1 MFKTVGLGNI
11 WDKIVIKSKEVLLLG
26 QLWSSIVEIIST
38 VSDFLWIYLLSAI
51 LIFGGIFLTIRI
63 KFFQFRFFG
72 HVLHQTIGQIF
83 KKTKAKG
90 TITPFQAF
98 TSALA
103 STAGATNIVGVPIA
117 ISLGGPGALFWMWV
131 VALIGMATKY
141 SEILLGMKY
150 RETNKNNVWVGGPQ
164 YYIKKALGWK
174 WVSSAF
180 AFFLMIELI
189 PSTMVQSNSI
199 ATQTE
204 GAFGWPVYVT
214 GAVMC
219 AAIAIV
225 VFGGIQ
231 RIAKVTDKM
240 VPGMVL
246 IYISV
251 CLYVIL
257 ANAGQLP
264 NVFGLIFA
272 HAFTPISA
280 AGGFAGA
287 GIAQALRWGTAR
299 GLYSNEAGLG
309 TAPIAHAAAQA
320 DHPSRQGLWGIFSVF
335 VDTIVICTI
344 SGLTVL
350 VTGAWREVGGSDAS
364 NMINIAIGTEFG
376 DAFGGAFITVFLLFF
391 VVTTIGVLVFYG
403 EKQAEY
409 LYNLKFA
416 KFMRIVYILA
426 VFVGSIGGLKFVWQ
440 FLDLLLAFVL
450 LANIIPLLFLHKEIA
465 DLTDDYVN
473 RVYKKRTKK
482 KEIQLFHEEED
493 AS

>member
-1 MFKTVGLGNI
+1 MLETWNS
-11 WDKIVIKSKEVLLLG
+11 IKAG
-26 QLWSSIVEIIST
+26 IAAI
-38 VSDFLWIYLLSAI
+38 SDFLWTYPLAII
-51 LIFGGIFLTIRI
+51 LIAGGIFLTIRI
-63 KFFQFRFFG
+63 RFFQFRFFG
-72 HVLHQTIGQIF
+72 HILHQTIGQIF
-83 KKTKAKG
+83 KKTKKKG

-103 STAGATNIVGVPIA
+103 STAGATNIVGVPVA

-141 SEILLGMKY
+141 SEILMGMKY
-150 RETNKNNVWVGGPQ
+150 REKNKNNEWVGGPQ

-174 WVSSAF
+174 WVSTAF

-189 PSTMVQSNSI
+189 PSAMVQSNSI

-204 GAFGWPVYVT
+204 GAFGWPVYIT

-219 AAIAIV
+219 AAIALV
-225 VFGGIQ
+225 VFGGIK

-246 IYISV
+246 VYVGI
-251 CLYVIL
+251 CLYVIF
-257 ANAGQLP
+257 ANIEQIP
-264 NVFGLIFA
+264 NVFSLIFT

-280 AGGFAGA
+280 TGGFAGA
-287 GIAQALRWGTAR
+287 GIAAALRWGIAR

-309 TAPIAHAAAQA
+309 TAPIAHAAAKT
-320 DHPSRQGLWGIFSVF
+320 DHPSKQAMWGMVSVF

-350 VTGAWREVGGSDAS
+350 VTGAWREVEGSDAS
-364 NMINIAIGTEFG
+364 NMINVAIGSEFG
-376 DAFGGAFITVFLLFF
+376 DAFGSSFISVFLIFF
-391 VVTTIGVLVFYG
+391 VITTIGILVFYG

-409 LYNLKFA
+409 LYGLKAA

-426 VFVGSIGGLKFVWQ
+426 VFVGAIGGLQFVWN

-450 LANIIPLLFLHKEIA
+450 LANIIPLLFLHKEVA
-465 DLTDDYVN
+465 ALTDDYID
-473 RVYKKRTKK
+473 RVYKKRRKK
-482 KEIQLFHEEED
+482 REVELFHEED

>member
-1 MFKTVGLGNI
+1 MWATIEENLAA
-11 WDKIVIKSKEVLLLG
+11 
-26 QLWSSIVEIIST
+26 
-38 VSDFLWIYLLSAI
+38 VSNFLWTYPLSVL
-51 LIFGGIFLTIRI
+51 LIFGGIFLTYRI
-63 KFFQFRFFG
+63 GFFQFRFFG

-83 KKTKAKG
+83 KKTQSKG

-103 STAGATNIVGVPIA
+103 STAGATNIVGVPLA

-141 SEILLGMKY
+141 SEILLSLKY
-150 RETNKNNVWVGGPQ
+150 RETNEKGIWVGGPQ

-174 WVSSAF
+174 WVASAF

-199 ATQTE
+199 STQTE
-204 GAFGWPVYVT
+204 QAFGLSTYLT
-214 GAVMC
+214 GAIMSVL
-219 AAIAIV
+219 IAIV
-225 VFGGIQ
+225 IFGGIK
-231 RIAKVTDKM
+231 RIARVTDKM

-246 IYISV
+246 IYIGV

-257 ANAGQLP
+257 VHADQLP
-264 NVFGLIFA
+264 AVFGLIFSS
-272 HAFTPISA
+272 AFTPVSA

-287 GIAQALRWGTAR
+287 AVGEAIRWGTAR

-309 TAPIAHAAAQA
+309 TAPIAHAAARTNHPTRQA
-320 DHPSRQGLWGIFSVF
+320 MWGIFSVF

-350 VTGAWREVGGSDAS
+350 VTGAWKDTAQENAS
-364 NMINIAIGTEFG
+364 NMISVAVGTVFG
-376 DAFGGAFITVFLLFF
+376 DTFGGAFISVFLLFF
-391 VVTTIGVLVFYG
+391 VVTTLGILIFYG

-409 LYNLKFA
+409 LFNLKAA
-416 KFMRIVYILA
+416 KVMRVVYIIA
-426 VFVGSIGGLKFVWQ
+426 VFIGAIGGLKFVWQ

-450 LANIIPLLFLHKEIA
+450 LANIIPVLFLHKEIA
-465 DLTDDYVN
+465 AITKDYVN
-473 RVYKKRTKK
+473 RVYKRRT
-482 KEIQLFHEEED
+482 ETRDVTLFYESEEED
-493 AS
+493 ESQ

>member
-1 MFKTVGLGNI
+1 M
-11 WDKIVIKSKEVLLLG
+11 G
-26 QLWSSIVEIIST
+26 QLWSSIVELIST

-117 ISLGGPGALFWMWV
+117 ISLGGPGALFWMWL

-150 RETNKNNVWVGGPQ
+150 REKNEKNIWVGGPQ

-180 AFFLMIELI
+180 AFFLMLELI

-204 GAFGWPVYVT
+204 GAFGWPVYIT

-251 CLYVIL
+251 CLYVIVV
-257 ANAGQLP
+257 NADQLP
-264 NVFGLIFA
+264 NVFGLIFT

-299 GLYSNEAGLG
+299 GLYSNEAGIG
-309 TAPIAHAAAQA
+309 TAPIAHAAAKT
-320 DHPSRQGLWGIFSVF
+320 DHPSRQALWGIFSVF

-391 VVTTIGVLVFYG
+391 VVTTIGVLTFYG

-409 LYNLKFA
+409 LFNLKFA
-416 KFMRIVYILA
+416 KGMRIVYILS
-426 VFVGSIGGLKFVWQ
+426 VFVGAIGGLKFVWQ

-465 DLTDDYVN
+465 QLTDDYVN

-482 KEIQLFHEEED
+482 KDIQLFHEEED

>member
-1 MFKTVGLGNI
+1 M
-11 WDKIVIKSKEVLLLG
+11 G
-26 QLWSSIVEIIST
+26 QLWSTIEQGIADISN
-38 VSDFLWIYLLSAI
+38 FIWAYPLAI
-51 LIFGGIFLTIRI
+51 LLIFGGIFLTIRI

-83 KKTKAKG
+83 KKTKQKG

-103 STAGATNIVGVPIA
+103 STAGATNIVGVPVA
-117 ISLGGPGALFWMWV
+117 ISLGGPGALFWMWI

-141 SEILLGMKY
+141 GEILMGMKY
-150 RETNKNNVWVGGPQ
+150 REKNKNNEWVGGPQ

-174 WVSSAF
+174 WVSTAF

-204 GAFGWPVYVT
+204 GAFGWSVYVT
-214 GAVMC
+214 GGIIA
-219 AAIAIV
+219 AAIAVV
-225 VFGGIQ
+225 VFGGIK

-246 IYISV
+246 GYLAI
-251 CLYVIL
+251 CLYIIF
-257 ANAGQLP
+257 ANIDQIP
-264 NVFGLIFA
+264 SVFGLIFT

-287 GIAQALRWGTAR
+287 AFAEAVRWGTAR

-309 TAPIAHAAAQA
+309 TAPIAHAAAKT
-320 DHPSRQGLWGIFSVF
+320 DHPSRQAMWGIFSVF

-350 VTGAWREVGGSDAS
+350 VTGAWREVGPSNAS
-364 NMINIAIGTEFG
+364 NMINVAIGSEFG
-376 DAFGGAFITVFLLFF
+376 DAFGGAFISVFLLFF
-391 VVTTIGVLVFYG
+391 VVTTIGILVFYG

-409 LYNLKFA
+409 LFNLKAA
-416 KFMRIVYILA
+416 KFMRVVYIVA
-426 VFVGSIGGLKFVWQ
+426 VFVGAIGGLQFVWQ

-450 LANIIPLLFLHKEIA
+450 LCNIIPLLFLHKEIA
-465 DLTDDYVN
+465 ELTNDYVN
-473 RVYKKRTKK
+473 RVYKKRTTKRNI
-482 KEIQLFHEEED
+482 ELFED
-493 AS
+493 DEQTGT

>member
-1 MFKTVGLGNI
+1 
-11 WDKIVIKSKEVLLLG
+11 
-26 QLWSSIVEIIST
+26 
-38 VSDFLWIYLLSAI
+38 
-51 LIFGGIFLTIRI
+51 
-63 KFFQFRFFG
+63 
-72 HVLHQTIGQIF
+72 
-83 KKTKAKG
+83 
-90 TITPFQAF
+90 
-98 TSALA
+98 
-103 STAGATNIVGVPIA
+103 
-117 ISLGGPGALFWMWV
+117 
-131 VALIGMATKY
+131 
-141 SEILLGMKY
+141 
-150 RETNKNNVWVGGPQ
+150 
-164 YYIKKALGWK
+164 
-174 WVSSAF
+174 
-180 AFFLMIELI
+180 
-189 PSTMVQSNSI
+189 
-199 ATQTE
+199 
-204 GAFGWPVYVT
+204 
-214 GAVMC
+214 
-219 AAIAIV
+219 
-225 VFGGIQ
+225 
-231 RIAKVTDKM
+231 KVTDKL

-251 CLYVIL
+251 CLYVIF
-257 ANAGQLP
+257 ANADQLP
-264 NVFGLIFA
+264 NVFGLIIT

-309 TAPIAHAAAQA
+309 TAPIAHAAAKT
-320 DHPSRQGLWGIFSVF
+320 DHPSRQALWGIFSVF

-350 VTGAWREVGGSDAS
+350 VTGAWKEVGGKDAS
-364 NMINIAIGTEFG
+364 NMINVAIGSEFG

-426 VFVGSIGGLKFVWQ
+426 VFVGAIGGLKFVWQ

-465 DLTDDYVN
+465 QLTDDYVN

-482 KEIQLFHEEED
+482 KNIELFHEEED

>member
-1 MFKTVGLGNI
+1 M
-11 WDKIVIKSKEVLLLG
+11 G
-26 QLWSSIVEIIST
+26 QLWSTIEKGIAD
-38 VSDFLWIYLLSAI
+38 VSNFLWTYPLSII
-51 LIFGGIFLTIRI
+51 LILAGIFLTIRI

-83 KKTKAKG
+83 KKTEQKG

-117 ISLGGPGALFWMWV
+117 ISLGGPGALFWMWL

-150 RETNKNNVWVGGPQ
+150 REKNEKNIWVGGPQ

-174 WVSSAF
+174 WVSTAF

-204 GAFGWPVYVT
+204 GAFGWPVYIT
-214 GAVMC
+214 GAIMC
-219 AAIAIV
+219 AAIALV
-225 VFGGIQ
+225 VFGGIK

-246 IYISV
+246 IYLGI
-251 CLYVIL
+251 CLYVIF
-257 ANAGQLP
+257 ANIDQLP
-264 NVFGLIFA
+264 NVFGLIFT
-272 HAFTPISA
+272 HAFSPIA
-280 AGGFAGA
+280 ATGGFAGA
-287 GIAQALRWGTAR
+287 GIAQALRWGVAR

-309 TAPIAHAAAQA
+309 TAPIAHAAAKT
-320 DHPSRQGLWGIFSVF
+320 DHPSRQALWGIFSVF
-335 VDTIVICTI
+335 IDTIVICTI

-350 VTGAWREVGGSDAS
+350 VTGAWKEVSGENAS
-364 NMINIAIGTEFG
+364 NMINVAIGSEFG
-376 DAFGGAFITVFLLFF
+376 DAFGSSFISVFLLFF
-391 VVTTIGVLVFYG
+391 VITTIGILTFYG

-409 LYNLKFA
+409 LFNLKAA
-416 KFMRIVYILA
+416 KFMRIVYILS
-426 VFVGSIGGLKFVWQ
+426 VFVGAIGGLKFVWQ

-450 LANIIPLLFLHKEIA
+450 LANVVPLLFLHKEIA
-465 DLTDDYVN
+465 ALTDDYIN

-482 KEIQLFHEEED
+482 KKIDLFYEEED

>member
-1 MFKTVGLGNI
+1 M
-11 WDKIVIKSKEVLLLG
+11 G
-26 QLWSSIVEIIST
+26 QLWSAIEKGIAD
-38 VSDFLWIYLLSAI
+38 VSNFLWTYPLSII
-51 LIFGGIFLTIRI
+51 LILAGIFLTIRI

-83 KKTKAKG
+83 KKTEQKG

-117 ISLGGPGALFWMWV
+117 ISLGGPGALFWMWL

-150 RETNKNNVWVGGPQ
+150 REKNEKNIWVGGPQ

-174 WVSSAF
+174 WVSTAF

-204 GAFGWPVYVT
+204 GAFGWPVYIT
-214 GAVMC
+214 GAIMC
-219 AAIAIV
+219 AAIALV
-225 VFGGIQ
+225 VFGGIK

-246 IYISV
+246 IYLGI
-251 CLYVIL
+251 CLYVIF
-257 ANAGQLP
+257 ANIDQLP
-264 NVFGLIFA
+264 NVFGLIFT
-272 HAFTPISA
+272 HAFSPIA
-280 AGGFAGA
+280 ATGGFAGA
-287 GIAQALRWGTAR
+287 GIAQALRWGVAR

-309 TAPIAHAAAQA
+309 TAPIAHAAAKT
-320 DHPSRQGLWGIFSVF
+320 DHPSRQALWGIFSVF
-335 VDTIVICTI
+335 IDTIVICTI

-350 VTGAWREVGGSDAS
+350 VTGAWKEVSGENAS
-364 NMINIAIGTEFG
+364 NMINVAIGSEFG
-376 DAFGGAFITVFLLFF
+376 DAFGSSFISVFLLFF
-391 VVTTIGVLVFYG
+391 VITTIGILTFYG

-409 LYNLKFA
+409 LFNLKAA
-416 KFMRIVYILA
+416 KFMRIVYILS
-426 VFVGSIGGLKFVWQ
+426 VFVGAIGGLKFVWQ

-450 LANIIPLLFLHKEIA
+450 LANVVPLLFLHKEIA
-465 DLTDDYVN
+465 ALTDDYIN

-482 KEIQLFHEEED
+482 KKIDLFYEEED

>member
-1 MFKTVGLGNI
+1 M
-11 WDKIVIKSKEVLLLG
+11 G
-26 QLWSSIVEIIST
+26 QLWSSIVELIST

-51 LIFGGIFLTIRI
+51 LILGGIFLTIRI

-117 ISLGGPGALFWMWV
+117 ISLGGPGALFWMWL

-150 RETNKNNVWVGGPQ
+150 REKNNKNIWVGGPQ

-180 AFFLMIELI
+180 AFFLMLELI

-204 GAFGWPVYVT
+204 GAFGWPVYIT

-246 IYISV
+246 IYIGV

-257 ANAGQLP
+257 ANADQLP

-465 DLTDDYVN
+465 ELTDDYVN

-482 KEIQLFHEEED
+482 KEVQLFHEEED

>member
-1 MFKTVGLGNI
+1 MNLEASCTSFQSCLTLASN
-11 WDKIVIKSKEVLLLG
+11 
-26 QLWSSIVEIIST
+26 
-38 VSDFLWIYLLSAI
+38 FLWTYLLAII
-51 LIFGGIFLTIRI
+51 LIFGGIFLTFRI

-72 HVLHQTIGQIF
+72 HMLHQTIGQIF
-83 KKTKAKG
+83 KKSKQKG

-150 RETNKNNVWVGGPQ
+150 REKNDKNVWVGGPQ

-174 WVSSAF
+174 WMSSAF

-204 GAFGWPVYVT
+204 GAFGWPVYMT
-214 GAVMC
+214 GAVIC
-219 AAIAIV
+219 GAIALV
-225 VFGGIQ
+225 VFGGIK
-231 RIAKVTDKM
+231 RIANVTDKM

-246 IYISV
+246 IYLAV
-251 CLYVIL
+251 CLYVIF
-257 ANAGQLP
+257 ANIEQLP
-264 NVFGLIFA
+264 NVFGLIFT

-287 GIAQALRWGTAR
+287 GIAQAIRWGTAR

-309 TAPIAHAAAQA
+309 TAPIAHAAAKT
-320 DHPSRQGLWGIFSVF
+320 DHPSKQALWGIFSVF
-335 VDTIVICTI
+335 IDTIVICTV

-350 VTGAWREVGGSDAS
+350 VTDAWRQVDGDNAS
-364 NMINIAIGTEFG
+364 NMINVAIGKELGDTFG
-376 DAFGGAFITVFLLFF
+376 SSFISVFLLFF
-391 VVTTIGVLVFYG
+391 VITTIGILVFYG

-409 LYNLKFA
+409 LFGLKA
-416 KFMRIVYILA
+416 ARFMRFVYIGA
-426 VFVGSIGGLKFVWQ
+426 VFVGAIGGLQFVWQ

-450 LANIIPLLFLHKEIA
+450 LANIIPLLFLHKEVA

-473 RVYKKRTKK
+473 RVYKKKTK
-482 KEIQLFHEEED
+482 EQTVDLFDEKTG
-493 AS
+493 